1 MQNQRM
7 RVEREPAW
15 DEKWEDNAVFGVYL
29 WTAEGG
35 LRTWYRISECDV
47 LQAIE
52 WARSVDPAEAYS
64 LALLVSDP
72 TERSPDQDGRVWLLG
87 GNVLAGE
94 QPHRD

>member
-7 RVEREPAW
+7 RVEQDPAW
-15 DEKWEDNAVFGVYL
+15 DEKWEDKAVFGVYL
-29 WTAEGG
+29 WTDQGD
-35 LRTWYRISECDV
+35 LRAWHRIWECDV
-47 LQAIE
+47 LEAVD
-52 WARSVDPAEAYS
+52 WARSVASGEPYS

-94 QPHRD
+94 QPRKD